1 MNYIRIMFAYT
12 PAIASSW
19 IDTTHAH
26 YSVVTICWMTA
37 LKKFKFFAWNFQSLS
52 FRMQIMRSCEP
63 RGQMQIGYTN
73 IAINR
78 RVFWQGA
85 LFRRQNSHFFFAF
98 LMFASH
104 VTTSELRLKSLFLP
118 QERGIMWWE
127 KVMFNCLSPLVDW
140 PTRKR
145 TTCQPRNFKI
155 FSVRIFSRVFAH
167 KTTRAAT

>member
-37 LKKFKFFAWNFQSLS
+37 LKKFKFFAWNFQSFS

-73 IAINR
+73 IEG
-78 RVFWQGA
+78 FFGKA
-85 LFRRQNSHFFFAF
+85 LFFGGKIFIFFAF

-104 VTTSELRLKSLFLP
+104 VTTNELRLKSLFLP

-140 PTRKR
+140 NTRKR

>member
-85 LFRRQNSHFFFAF
+85 LFRRQNIHFFC
-98 LMFASH
+98 LSH
-104 VTTSELRLKSLFLP
+104 V
-118 QERGIMWWE
+118 
-127 KVMFNCLSPLVDW
+127 CLSRNHQRIRAKKPILAAGKRNHVMGKGYVQLLV
-140 PTRKR
+140 
-145 TTCQPRNFKI
+145 
-155 FSVRIFSRVFAH
+155 
-167 KTTRAAT
+167 AACWLTYKETNHLPAAKFQDFLRSDF